1 MKILKG
7 IPVAS
12 GIAIAK
18 PFVLETE
25 GRSVPL
31 RQTVTEADLEKEIAA
46 FHKAI
51 EKAEENILKSRDKLE
66 ATLGKGHGAI
76 FEAHLMILKDP
87 LLVEST
93 IEEARASMVKVGY
106 AFARNVQKLSQTI
119 AGLRDPYLQERFK
132 DIEDVGWQVMTYLT
146 GGERRSLKSIKE
158 KVIVLAEDLSP
169 AETAD
174 IPRGRILGFATIAGS
189 RTSHT
194 AIVAQALELPAL
206 VGVKELRE
214 IIVGEKPII
223 LDAVEGVLI
232 LDPDEATLS
241 FYRRQQ
247 VIAEQRTIEL
257 RKMKQLAAE
266 TPDGHH
272 VRLMVNL
279 ELPLEVGAAVS
290 TGAEGIGLYR
300 TEFMFLNRPDLPGE
314 DEQYKWYSQVVKAMG
329 QKDVVIRTVDLGGD
343 KFLSQ
348 DSGMTEMNPFLG
360 LRGIRMS
367 LANQAM
373 FRTQLRA
380 ILRASTLGKVHLM
393 FPLISSVEEFRKAR
407 VCVDE
412 VKAELR
418 AAHIKFDEKLPVGA
432 MIETPAAALVAD
444 KLAREADFF
453 SIGSNDLIQY
463 SIAVDRGNPGTNHL
477 YEPLHP
483 AILRLIQMTINMAH
497 ASQIPVSVC
506 GEIAADPF
514 AAVLLLGLGLDTFSV
529 SPVSYNESKRIIRS
543 VSFVEARELALEAV
557 TLSTAQAVKE
567 LVRGRVGDR
576 VMHSA

>member
-12 GIAIAK
+12 GIAIAM
-18 PFVLETE
+18 PFVLESE

-31 RQTVTEADLEKEIAA
+31 RQTVTGADLEKEIKS
-46 FHKAI
+46 FYEAI
-51 EKAEENILKSRDKLE
+51 EKARENILRSRDKLE

-93 IEEARASMVKVGY
+93 IEEARASKVKVGY

-146 GGERRSLKSIKE
+146 GRERRSLKNIKD
-158 KVIVLAEDLSP
+158 KVIVLAEDISP

-174 IPRGRILGFATIAGS
+174 MPKGRIMGFATITGS

-206 VGVKELRE
+206 VGVKELRD

-232 LDPDEATLS
+232 VDPDDATLA
-241 FYRRQQ
+241 YYKRQQ

-257 RKMKQLAAE
+257 RKMKTLTAE
-266 TPDGHH
+266 TPDGHR

-279 ELPLEVGAAVS
+279 ELPLEVAAAVS

-300 TEFMFLNRPDLPGE
+300 TEFMFLNRTDLPNE
-314 DEQYKWYSQVVKAMG
+314 EEQYKWYSQVVKAMG
-329 QKDVVIRTVDLGGD
+329 QRVVVIRTVDLGGD
-343 KFLSQ
+343 KFLSEE
-348 DSGMTEMNPFLG
+348 SEMPEMNPFLG

-367 LANQAM
+367 LAHQDM

-380 ILRASTLGKVHLM
+380 ILRTGALGKVHLM
-393 FPLISSVEEFRKAR
+393 FPMISSVEEFRKAR

-418 AAHIKFDEKLPVGA
+418 AAHIKFDEKMPVGA

-497 ASQIPVSVC
+497 AAQIPVSVC

-543 VSFVEARELALEAV
+543 ITFVEARELALEAV
-557 TLSTAQAVKE
+557 TLATAQAVKE

-576 VMHSA
+576 VMRNS

>member
-7 IPVAS
+7 ISVAS

-18 PFVLETE
+18 PFVLESE

-31 RQTVTEADLEKEIAA
+31 RQTVTEADLEKEIKS
-46 FHKAI
+46 FHEAI

-93 IEEARASMVKVGY
+93 IEEARASKVKVGY

-146 GGERRSLKSIKE
+146 GRERRSLKNIKE

-174 IPRGRILGFATIAGS
+174 MPKGRILGFATITGS

-214 IIVGEKPII
+214 IIVGDKPII

-232 LDPDEATLS
+232 IDPDEATLS
-241 FYRRQQ
+241 YYKRQQ

-257 RKMKQLAAE
+257 RKMKQLTAE
-266 TPDGHH
+266 TPDGHR

-279 ELPLEVGAAVS
+279 ELPLEVNAAVS

-300 TEFMFLNRPDLPGE
+300 TEFMFLNRTDLPGE
-314 DEQYKWYSQVVKAMG
+314 EEQYKWYSQVVKAMG
-329 QKDVVIRTVDLGGD
+329 QREVVIRTVDLGGD
-343 KFLSQ
+343 KFLKEENE
-348 DSGMTEMNPFLG
+348 MPEMNPFLG
-360 LRGIRMS
+360 LRGVRMS
-367 LANQAM
+367 LANQGM

-380 ILRASTLGKVHLM
+380 ILRTSSLGKVHLM
-393 FPLISSVEEFRKAR
+393 FPMISSVEEFRKAR
-407 VCVDE
+407 VCVEE

-418 AAHIKFDEKLPVGA
+418 AAHIKFDEKMPVGA

-497 ASQIPVSVC
+497 SAQIPVSVC

-543 VSFVEARELALEAV
+543 VSFVEAREVALEAV
-557 TLSTAQAVKE
+557 TLPTAQAVKE

-576 VMHSA
+576 VMRNA